1 MKTSFPKP
9 AAKPTWYVVDATD
22 QLLGRLCSRIAIVM
36 RGKHRPEFVAHW
48 QSGDH
53 VIVLNADKVSVT
65 GSKMDQKIYYKHTG
79 FFGNRRE
86 TTMRKQMEKDA
97 TKVIATAVKGMLPK
111 NAARNRILKNLHV
124 YAGAEHKH
132 AAQTPVPL
140 PL

>member
-1 MKTSFPKP
+1 MFLMGKH
-9 AAKPTWYVVDATD
+9 KPTYTPHLDT
-22 QLLGRLCSRIAIVM
+22 
-36 RGKHRPEFVAHW
+36 
-48 QSGDH
+48 GDY

>member
-1 MKTSFPKP
+1 
-9 AAKPTWYVVDATD
+9 
-22 QLLGRLCSRIAIVM
+22 
-36 RGKHRPEFVAHW
+36 
-48 QSGDH
+48 
-53 VIVLNADKVSVT
+53 
-65 GSKMDQKIYYKHTG
+65 MDQKIYYKHTG